1 MNVFAGRFVDLV
13 AAFAAF
19 SFEFSSAHAFLLIA
33 ERSALVSFLDGAD
46 VDVSLDRG
54 CVEFPSQER
63 FLEDGRTVLLRDDD
77 PFFFF
82 GDL

>member
-1 MNVFAGRFVDLV
+1 MATFGHIDRVV
-13 AAFAAF
+13 
-19 SFEFSSAHAFLLIA
+19 
-33 ERSALVSFLDGAD
+33 D

-82 GDL
+82 GDLREEFEDSPVLKMSKNPIADLLA